1 MMRTVRMVAS
11 CIVPALWA
19 VNTQFGQM
27 SPYVDCATQRSWS
40 GLASFA
46 ILAVAVAAGIV
57 TTLSA
62 RRLAGTDRFRGLSGG
77 LIISIFAF
85 AVLLQALATLV
96 IDPCA
101 R

>member
-1 MMRTVRMVAS
+1 MMRTLQTVGW

-19 VNTQFGQM
+19 VNTQFGQL
-27 SPYVDCATQRSWS
+27 SPYVDCVTQRSWS

-46 ILAVAVAAGIV
+46 IFAIAVAVCIV
-57 TTLSA
+57 TTLAA
-62 RRLAGTDRFRGLSGG
+62 RRLVGTDRFRGLSGG

>member
-1 MMRTVRMVAS
+1 MTRTLQMAGC

-19 VNTQFGQM
+19 INTQFGQM
-27 SPYVDCATQRSWS
+27 SPYVDCVTQRSWS
-40 GLASFA
+40 GLANFA
-46 ILAVAVAAGIV
+46 ILAVAVAVAIV
-57 TTLSA
+57 TTLAA
-62 RRLAGTDRFRGLSGG
+62 RRLAGTDRFRGVAGG